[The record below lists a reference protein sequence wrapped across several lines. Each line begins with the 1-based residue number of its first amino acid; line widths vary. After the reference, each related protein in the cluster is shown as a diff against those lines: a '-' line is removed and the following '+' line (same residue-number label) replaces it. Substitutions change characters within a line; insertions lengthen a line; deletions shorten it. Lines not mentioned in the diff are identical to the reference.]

1 MQSVSIRARGF
12 TLIELLVVISII
24 GLLSSLV
31 MPVLRKSRTEA
42 HKMQCAAKLKSIYT
56 FAILYADQ
64 KGRAFPIA
72 PGKAPAAHLSIQT
85 LIDAFPL
92 DFEPELFVC
101 PEGGAVNAER
111 DSDGRFVL
119 DAATSSYTWVA
130 RRMKNTARRKAVSSD
145 KYVQDDQDDQNDDED
160 DDDALHRGH
169 DGGMNV
175 VTTDGAVGF
184 WTAERLDEITGLPSG
199 LVR

>member
-64 KGRAFPIA
+64 KDRAYPIA
-72 PGKAPAAHLSIQT
+72 PGKTSEAHLSIQT

-92 DFEPELFVC
+92 DFEPELF
-101 PEGGAVNAER
+101 AE
-111 DSDGRFVL
+111 
-119 DAATSSYTWVA
+119 AA
-130 RRMKNTARRKAVSSD
+130 
-145 KYVQDDQDDQNDDED
+145 
-160 DDDALHRGH
+160 
-169 DGGMNV
+169 
-175 VTTDGAVGF
+175 
-184 WTAERLDEITGLPSG
+184 
-199 LVR
+199 

>member
-42 HKMQCAAKLKSIYT
+42 HKMQCAAKLKGIYT
-56 FAILYADQ
+56 FAILYADR
-64 KGRAFPIA
+64 KDRAFPIA

-145 KYVQDDQDDQNDDED
+145 KYVQDDED
-160 DDDALHRGH
+160 DDDGLHSGH

>member
-31 MPVLRKSRTEA
+31 MPVIRKSRTEA
-42 HKMQCAAKLKSIYT
+42 HKMQCAAKLKGIYT
-56 FAILYADQ
+56 FAILYADR
-64 KGRAFPIA
+64 KDRAYPIA

-101 PEGGAVNAER
+101 PEGGAVKAEP
-111 DSDGRFVL
+111 DSDRRFVL
-119 DAATSSYTWVA
+119 DADTSAYTWVA
-130 RRMKNTARRKAVSSD
+130 RRMKNTARRKALTSD
-145 KYVQDDQDDQNDDED
+145 KYVQDYED
-160 DDDALHRGH
+160 DDGLHSGH

-175 VTTDGAVGF
+175 ATTDGAVSF
-184 WTAERLDEITGLPSG
+184 WAIERLDETTGLPRG